1 MKQRIEEL
9 EVVIEA
15 EISQFN
21 QQMAKVN
28 KTLDTMQKQSGAAAA
43 AVGGAGGGAG
53 MAAALTAANVAA
65 NVITGTFRVLGRV
78 IGRAAQEIFKGGT
91 QLSRMRIATNTVS
104 ANMGIAAEE
113 VDNLRDSLAEANTY
127 GIKAEQV
134 INSLARTGLFELAKN
149 LEAVDGRTGETIKG
163 ISALVL
169 EMKDLGAVAGVSS
182 SEAISKVT
190 EFINRGQ
197 TAMVD
202 QMIAVGNLGTEYRM
216 FAESIGKTRAELTAQ
231 EEAEARLM
239 LVHREAK
246 KALGAYANAYTTA
259 GKMMDSLKDA
269 TSSIFEEVGSALE
282 PVFAT
287 AASAILEF
295 VQGVRNWVRSN
306 WQTIREWAINVAAW
320 VTTVVRVIGAALAR
334 IRSLGAFLG
343 DLVGFELAT
352 GGAVSNTNTQLEKQ
366 EEAMEG
372 AAGGA
377 KKLKKEM
384 AGLAGFDEM
393 NVLKEPET
401 GGGGGGAGAFGDPDE
416 TEGKTEGMLESV
428 GKQVQAKLEEV
439 GEKFRA
445 LWDKIKSIFE
455 PFSEF
460 WQENVAPAFEGM
472 MLKFKDLGAAI
483 SESPIGAVLKVLGE
497 LILKVVVGAF
507 MVLITVVMWV
517 ITGLVTIIE
526 TGVKNFTR
534 RFNMLVDILTAVI
547 LVFRNLPEI
556 VSNTVAAVKEWIEN
570 LVQSAKD
577 NFNMMKENLIAIWDN
592 IKQAIENKIKEIV
605 IRIAIKIIE
614 LYIKWLDFK
623 NKVNELWEN
632 IQTKIR
638 EVIDNIRNWVAT
650 RIENIKNTFLGIYN
664 TVRDTFNRIKSQI
677 WNTISGVVDRVRNKI
692 QSFKDGF
699 VNFFGD
705 IVVAIK
711 RPINYMI
718 DKINALLDKVRGI
731 KIPGIAPN
739 GINIPRIPRL
749 ATGGVIDSP
758 TVAMLGEAG
767 REAVVP
773 LENNTEWI
781 DGLANALGGTGGGQ
795 IHLTVKIGEDKV
807 GEKIIEYINDKN
819 ARTNLNTLNI

>member
-21 QQMAKVN
+21 EQMAKVN
-28 KTLDTMQKQSGAAAA
+28 KTLDTLQKQSGTAAA

-91 QLSRMRIATNTVS
+91 QLSRMRIATNTV
-104 ANMGIAAEE
+104 ATNMGIAAEE
-113 VDNLRDSLAEANTY
+113 VDNLRDSLSEANTY

-134 INSLARTGLFELAKN
+134 INSLARTGLFEMAKQ
-149 LEAVDGRTGETIKG
+149 LEAVDGRTGETVKG

-190 EFINRGQ
+190 EFINRGE

-239 LVHREAK
+239 LVHRESK

-269 TSSIFEEVGSALE
+269 TSSIFEEIGSALE

-287 AASAILEF
+287 ASSAILEF
-295 VQGVRNWVRSN
+295 VQGVRNWVRAN
-306 WQTIREWAINVAAW
+306 WQDIRDWALAVSAW
-320 VTTVVRVIGAALAR
+320 VTMVVRVVGQALAKLR
-334 IRSLGAFLG
+334 GLGSFLG
-343 DLVGFELAT
+343 DLVGFELRT
-352 GGAVSNTNTQLEKQ
+352 GGAVAAANEEIAEQ
-366 EEAMEG
+366 EEVTTS
-372 AAGGA
+372 AAGGVA
-377 KKLKKEM
+377 KLKKEL

-393 NVLKEPET
+393 NVLKEPEAGG
-401 GGGGGGAGAFGDPDE
+401 GGGGGGATAAVTENDVMPESTGEQVE
-416 TEGKTEGMLESV
+416 TRLE
-428 GKQVQAKLEEV
+428 KIQAKFQ
-439 GEKFRA
+439 KF
-445 LWDKIKSIFE
+445 WDRMKELFA
-455 PFSEF
+455 PLTEF
-460 WQENVAPAFEGM
+460 WQENVVPAFEGM
-472 MLKFKDLGAAI
+472 VAQFQMLGVTI
-483 SESPIGAVLKVLGE
+483 SESPIGAVLAVIGE
-497 LILKVVVGAF
+497 LIMNVVVGTF

-517 ITGLVTIIE
+517 ITGIARIIE
-526 TGVKNFTR
+526 IGVERFTK
-534 RFNMLVDILTAVI
+534 RFNFLVDVLTVVI

-556 VSNTVAAVKEWIEN
+556 AKAALAAVGEWIQN
-570 LVQSAKD
+570 FVQSAKD
-577 NFNMMKENLIAIWDN
+577 NFEMMKENLTAIWEN
-592 IKQAIENKIKEIV
+592 IKQAIYRKIID
-605 IRIAIKIIE
+605 IAIWVALKVVDM
-614 LYIKWLDFK
+614 LLKWQDFK
-623 NKVNELWEN
+623 NKVNELWDNIKNKIRGVIEN
-632 IQTKIR
+632 IR
-638 EVIDNIRNWVAT
+638 SWVAT
-650 RIENIKNTFLGIYN
+650 RIQNIKNTFLGIWN
-664 TVRDTFNRIKSQI
+664 TVRDTFNRIKNHI
-677 WNTISGVVDRVRNKI
+677 WNTISGVMDKVRNKI
-692 QSFKDGF
+692 QSLRDGFKD
-699 VNFFGD
+699 FFGD

-711 RPINYMI
+711 KPINTMI
-718 DKINALLDKVRGI
+718 DRINGLLDKVRGV
-731 KIPGIAPN
+731 KIPGIAPD

-749 ATGGVIDSP
+749 ATGGVIEGP
-758 TVAMLGEAG
+758 TIAMLGEAG

-795 IHLTVKIGEDKV
+795 INLTVKIGEDKV

>member
-21 QQMAKVN
+21 KQMEKVN

-43 AVGGAGGGAG
+43 SVGGAAGGGG
-53 MAAALTAANVAA
+53 MALALTAANVAA
-65 NVITGTFRVLGRV
+65 QAITGTFRVLGRV

-91 QLSRMRIATNTVS
+91 QLSRMRIATNTVAS
-104 ANMGIAAEE
+104 NMGIAAEE
-113 VDNLRDSLAEANTY
+113 VDSLRDSLAEANTY

-134 INSLARTGLFELAKN
+134 INSLARTGLFEMAKQ
-149 LEAVDGRTGETIKG
+149 LEAVDGRTGETVKG

-169 EMKDLGAVAGVSS
+169 EMKDLGAVAGMSS
-182 SEAISKVT
+182 SEAIAKVT
-190 EFINRGQ
+190 EFINRGE

-202 QMIAVGNLGTEYRM
+202 QMIAVGNLGTEYRV

-239 LVHREAK
+239 LVHRESK

-306 WQTIREWAINVAAW
+306 WETIREWAINVAAW

-352 GGAVSNTNTQLEKQ
+352 GGAVSNTNVQLEEQK
-366 EEAMEG
+366 EAMDSA
-372 AAGGA
+372 AAGA
-377 KKLKKEM
+377 KALKKQM

-393 NVLKEPET
+393 NVLKEPEST
-401 GGGGGGAGAFGDPDE
+401 GGGGGGGLVEDGTEEAGS
-416 TEGKTEGMLESV
+416 MLESV
-428 GKQVQAKLEEV
+428 GKQVN
-439 GEKFRA
+439 EKTKETETAFQRM
-445 LWDKIKSIFE
+445 WEKIKNYFQPITD
-455 PFSEF
+455 F
-460 WQENVAPAFEGM
+460 WNENVKPAFEGM
-472 MLKFKDLGAAI
+472 VAQFKMLGKTI
-483 SESPIGAVLKVLGE
+483 SESPIGAILKVIAQ
-497 LILKVVVGAF
+497 LIVGVVVGAF
-507 MVLITVVMWV
+507 MALISVVMWV
-517 ITGLVTIIE
+517 ITGITRLIE
-526 TGVKNFTR
+526 KGVQRFTD
-534 RFNMLVDILTAVI
+534 RFNFLVDILAEVI

-577 NFNMMKENLIAIWDN
+577 NFNMMKENLIAIWEN
-592 IKQAIENKIKEIV
+592 LKQAIERKIKEIV
-605 IRIAIKIIE
+605 IKIAIKIIE
-614 LYIKWLDFK
+614 LYIKWLEFK
-623 NKVNELWEN
+623 DKVNELWEN

-638 EVIDNIRNWVAT
+638 EVVDNIRNWVAT
-650 RIENIKNTFLGIYN
+650 RIQNIKNTFLGIYN
-664 TVRDTFNRIKSQI
+664 TVRDTFNRIKNHI
-677 WNTISGVVDRVRNKI
+677 WNTISGVVDRVRSKI

-699 VNFFGD
+699 KDFFGD
-705 IVVAIK
+705 VVVEIK
-711 RPINYMI
+711 KPINYMI
-718 DKINALLDKVRGI
+718 DRINALLDKVRGI

-749 ATGGVIDSP
+749 ATGGVIESP

-781 DGLANALGGTGGGQ
+781 DTLASKLGGTGGGQ
-795 IHLTVKIGEDKV
+795 IHLTVKVGEDKV